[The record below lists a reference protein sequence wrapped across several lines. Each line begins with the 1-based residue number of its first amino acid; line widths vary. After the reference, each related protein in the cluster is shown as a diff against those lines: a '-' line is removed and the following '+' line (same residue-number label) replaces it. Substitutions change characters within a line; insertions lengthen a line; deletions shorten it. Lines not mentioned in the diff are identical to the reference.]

1 MGMGGGQVHYD
12 NGPAPSIGSLMPVS
26 NDRVSNLRSSNRAP
40 KRPRTSD
47 SASGRSRSPSLDQD
61 RLYMHNDSHMGP
73 GKRNVRQSSQIHK
86 QPGPSAMGLQ
96 HHQNPYHPS
105 SGDYNTQQHQQY
117 GSLFPIGGPGAMNMG
132 PPAPPIASAPPRF
145 EPQYDP
151 ALYQHQYPP
160 SMIRQTPVPAL
171 GNRDGGSQPRDSQP
185 QSATQRERSGGENFA
200 AFLEAD
206 ERSRQMAAQ
215 RQQEQL
221 NWPTSTQGNATTPAD
236 QASNAN
242 GNQPGTAGA
251 ATDSWF
257 DLFSAAS
264 TTSAGAKM
272 TWPRV
277 PQLEGIGAEI
287 AQILVSNAE
296 DSTAPRS
303 ASAEGSD
310 STPVKKDED
319 AEQTGDDPPKDV
331 KGTRAGKERR
341 MQDNPD
347 EAEKDAEGDDDVVGV
362 DESME
367 TDVPPPT
374 DSAPAMQTSSDEN
387 QGQPSADTGDAV
399 DGKAKSKTGK
409 GRSKKATTS
418 SRGRAK
424 AKAS

>member
-1 MGMGGGQVHYD
+1 
-12 NGPAPSIGSLMPVS
+12 
-26 NDRVSNLRSSNRAP
+26 
-40 KRPRTSD
+40 
-47 SASGRSRSPSLDQD
+47 
-61 RLYMHNDSHMGP
+61 
-73 GKRNVRQSSQIHK
+73 
-86 QPGPSAMGLQ
+86 
-96 HHQNPYHPS
+96 
-105 SGDYNTQQHQQY
+105 
-117 GSLFPIGGPGAMNMG
+117 MNMG
-132 PPAPPIASAPPRF
+132 PPAPHISSAPPRF

-160 SMIRQTPVPAL
+160 SMIRQTSVPVL

-185 QSATQRERSGGENFA
+185 QSATQRERGGGEIFA

-221 NWPTSTQGNATTPAD
+221 NWPASTQGNATTPVD
-236 QASNAN
+236 HSSNSN
-242 GNQPGTAGA
+242 ENQPGTTAT

-264 TTSAGAKM
+264 ATSAGAKM

-277 PQLEGIGAEI
+277 PQLENIPTEI

-303 ASAEGSD
+303 ASAEGSE
-310 STPVKKDED
+310 STPVNKDGN
-319 AEQTGDDPPKDV
+319 AEQTNDDLRKDV
-331 KGTRAGKERR
+331 KVTQAEKERR
-341 MQDNPD
+341 MQDDPD
-347 EAEKDAEGDDDVVGV
+347 EAEKDAEGEDDAGV

-367 TDVPPPT
+367 TDVPLP
-374 DSAPAMQTSSDEN
+374 DSASAMQTSSDEN
-387 QGQPSADTGDAV
+387 HGQPPADTGDDV
-399 DGKAKSKTGK
+399 DDVNGKAKSKTGK

-418 SRGRAK
+418 SRGRGK